1 MNIFALHP
9 DPKIAA
15 SMHCDQHLHKMI
27 LEYAQMLST
36 YAYYTLTELELASLA
51 GYIYKPSYKN
61 HPCNVWLRVHNRE
74 AVAWLVDLALELDS
88 IRRSLGATEHSSIQV
103 IHAIDQS
110 CVFSTTYTPPKEF
123 VFCGPAH
130 IGLDF
135 RLSSV
140 REKYQEYYK
149 WKARMWALDKSR
161 RMCYKGRTIPDFLTD
176 CEYVDS

>member
-15 SMHCDQHLHKMI
+15 SMHCGQHLHKMI
-27 LEYAQMLST
+27 LESAQMLST
-36 YAYYTLTELELASLA
+36 YAHYSLTNLELASLA

-61 HPCNVWLRVHNRE
+61 HPCNVWLRVHNRD
-74 AVAWLVDLALELDS
+74 AVAWLVELAYELDS
-88 IRRSLGATEHSSIQV
+88 IRQSLGSPQHSSIEV
-103 IHAIDQS
+103 IKTINSFFFYGDQ
-110 CVFSTTYTPPKEF
+110 YPPPKEF
-123 VFCGPAH
+123 IFCGPAH
-130 IGLDF
+130 INLDF

-140 REKYQEYYK
+140 HDKYQEYYK

-161 RMCYKGRTIPDFLTD
+161 RMSYKGRTIPDFLTD